1 VINLIPAQHAYSSI
15 PSLPSLPAHFE
26 WRTTIT
32 SNPDTW
38 RLSADATV
46 ANLPAVTGKGTIL
59 MVDDEPAVRAIVGR
73 ILVDAGY
80 DVVPAA
86 DGQEALNLYQRSG
99 PFAIVLL
106 DESMPGLPGR
116 AVLERLLALDPA
128 AKVVLFTG
136 YGPEAAE
143 LRGAAGVLE
152 KPVAMDTLLQFLGR
166 VLDSG
171 GASARPG

>member
-1 VINLIPAQHAYSSI
+1 
-15 PSLPSLPAHFE
+15 
-26 WRTTIT
+26 
-32 SNPDTW
+32 
-38 RLSADATV
+38 
-46 ANLPAVTGKGTIL
+46 

-86 DGQEALNLYQRSG
+86 DGAEALALYQRQG
-99 PFAIVLL
+99 PFAVVLL

-116 AVLERLLALDPA
+116 AVLERLLALDPS

-136 YGPEAAE
+136 YGPDGD
-143 LRGAAGVLE
+143 LHGAAGVLE

-166 VLDSG
+166 VLDNGSSG
-171 GASARPG
+171 IQPHGE

>member
-1 VINLIPAQHAYSSI
+1 
-15 PSLPSLPAHFE
+15 
-26 WRTTIT
+26 
-32 SNPDTW
+32 
-38 RLSADATV
+38 
-46 ANLPAVTGKGTIL
+46 

-86 DGQEALNLYQRSG
+86 DGAEALALYQGQG
-99 PFAIVLL
+99 PFAVVLL

-116 AVLERLLALDPA
+116 AVLERLLALDPH

-136 YGPEAAE
+136 YADAGD

-166 VLDSG
+166 VLDG
-171 GASARPG
+171 GATGLQPASE

>member
-1 VINLIPAQHAYSSI
+1 
-15 PSLPSLPAHFE
+15 
-26 WRTTIT
+26 
-32 SNPDTW
+32 
-38 RLSADATV
+38 
-46 ANLPAVTGKGTIL
+46 

-80 DVVPAA
+80 NVVPAA
-86 DGQEALNLYQRSG
+86 DGAEALDLYQQRG
-99 PFAIVLL
+99 PFAVVLL

-116 AVLERLLALDPA
+116 AVLERLLALDPS

-136 YGPEAAE
+136 YGPDAVD

-166 VLDSG
+166 VLDG
-171 GASARPG
+171 GSPGLQPASE

>member
-1 VINLIPAQHAYSSI
+1 M
-15 PSLPSLPAHFE
+15 
-26 WRTTIT
+26 
-32 SNPDTW
+32 
-38 RLSADATV
+38 
-46 ANLPAVTGKGTIL
+46 ANLQAVTGKGTIL

-86 DGQEALNLYQRSG
+86 DGQEALALYQRSG
-99 PFAIVLL
+99 PFAVVLL

-136 YGPEAAE
+136 YGPDAGD
-143 LRGAAGVLE
+143 LQGAAGVLE

-166 VLDSG
+166 VLDG
-171 GASARPG
+171 GADSARP

>member
-1 VINLIPAQHAYSSI
+1 
-15 PSLPSLPAHFE
+15 
-26 WRTTIT
+26 
-32 SNPDTW
+32 
-38 RLSADATV
+38 
-46 ANLPAVTGKGTIL
+46 

-73 ILVDAGY
+73 ILADAGY

-86 DGQEALNLYQRSG
+86 DGMEALALYQRQG
-99 PFAIVLL
+99 PFAVVLL

-136 YGPEAAE
+136 YGPENGD

-171 GASARPG
+171 AGLQPASE

>member
-1 VINLIPAQHAYSSI
+1 
-15 PSLPSLPAHFE
+15 
-26 WRTTIT
+26 
-32 SNPDTW
+32 
-38 RLSADATV
+38 
-46 ANLPAVTGKGTIL
+46 

-116 AVLERLLALDPA
+116 AVLERLLALDPE

-171 GASARPG
+171 GASPPPG